1 MYAKGTIG
9 PPTNFSNKFGRV
21 RGAIYMYAKGTI
33 CPPTNCSNRS
43 GRVID
48 IEEEEGRLGRGEV
61 AGVLTPIRKR
71 KVVAGGRA

>member
-9 PPTNFSNKFGRV
+9 PPTNFSNKF
-21 RGAIYMYAKGTI
+21 
-33 CPPTNCSNRS
+33 